1 MDQDTN
7 VVAWMIANGLR
18 STDAATTRNQDHLR
32 ALNESRPAPTRL
44 VNRLAG
50 AFGSLRFVR
59 TQADP
64 DCCPA

>member
-32 ALNESRPAPTRL
+32 ALNESRRAPTRL
-44 VNRLAG
+44 VSRLAA
-50 AFGSLRFVR
+50 AFGSLRSIR
-59 TQADP
+59 AQADAE
-64 DCCPA
+64 CCPA